1 AQGPYTLSFDLMKV
15 VMSACRNSVLTFF
28 VILPIICWAQTE
40 RWVYRYTGDSTYN
53 YDEALCIVYGLDNNL
68 YAGGYSTTNSN
79 EVFTIISLTNSGIER
94 WVYTS
99 GNGAAHAICYGNGSI
114 YSAGNVN
121 GHFTIISLTSEGTER
136 WIYLYPQSSNVISLC
151 FGADGNVYGVGYT
164 QGDSILVVS
173 VDTNGIERWHY
184 IYPTPSA
191 EALPGRS
198 ITYGIDGNIYVA
210 GYTGPVWDTDVTV
223 ISLTPT
229 GSERWVY
236 LYNGPGGT
244 YDYGNCIVY
253 GSDDNLYIF
262 GSTCYLGGSGEVFT
276 VGLAISLTNLGNER
290 WTYISS
296 AGISRFAG
304 GVYGGDGNLYGAGDV
319 GWDIPFFL
327 VESIS
332 DSGTYRWQ
340 YIDTTWGF
348 GTSIVYGNDGNIYAG
363 GITSNTW
370 QGGESYFTVI
380 SFTDNGT
387 QNWTYKK
394 HGYGNYSDIAHSVVY
409 GLDGNI
415 YAAGTICDSIT
426 WGDFAVISLS
436 STGIKESER
445 LKVEGKGLKLMV
457 LPNVITENAKIQY
470 TIPET
475 QRIYLKLYDIT
486 GREVLEIARGIV
498 DEGVHSHPLNTSN
511 IGSGIYF
518 LVLAGE
524 KDCKVE
530 KILIVRGEDSGEWS
544 F

>member
-1 AQGPYTLSFDLMKV
+1 
-15 VMSACRNSVLTFF
+15 
-28 VILPIICWAQTE
+28 
-40 RWVYRYTGDSTYN
+40 
-53 YDEALCIVYGLDNNL
+53 
-68 YAGGYSTTNSN
+68 
-79 EVFTIISLTNSGIER
+79 
-94 WVYTS
+94 
-99 GNGAAHAICYGNGSI
+99 
-114 YSAGNVN
+114 
-121 GHFTIISLTSEGTER
+121 
-136 WIYLYPQSSNVISLC
+136 
-151 FGADGNVYGVGYT
+151 
-164 QGDSILVVS
+164 
-173 VDTNGIERWHY
+173 
-184 IYPTPSA
+184 
-191 EALPGRS
+191 
-198 ITYGIDGNIYVA
+198 
-210 GYTGPVWDTDVTV
+210 
-223 ISLTPT
+223 
-229 GSERWVY
+229 
-236 LYNGPGGT
+236 YNGPGGT